1 MELRLPRS
9 LAVTVKLR
17 LANQMLTKGR
27 QVFHLKSVRWSPR
40 FWPFNNTS
48 ALPQIHS
55 LHALTN
61 RTSTKS
67 WTMKDV
73 TGISITS
80 IEKAIATINFYIL
93 SA

>member
-1 MELRLPRS
+1 MRKPVLPRPTVELRLPRS
-9 LAVTVKLR
+9 LAVPVKLR
-17 LANQMLTKGR
+17 LANQMLTTGR

-67 WTMKDV
+67 WTVK
-73 TGISITS
+73 T
-80 IEKAIATINFYIL
+80 
-93 SA
+93 